1 MKKQLVEI
9 SRYAGMRED
18 LVQAGGGNTSVK
30 ISDTEML
37 IKASGYQ
44 LADLTA
50 EKGFAVV
57 NHKIISDF
65 FNSKDLDAISKD
77 DEKQLLDRSF
87 ISGERPSIETFLHS
101 ITGRVTLHTHPVIV
115 NILAARRNGID
126 ILRRLFPDAV
136 FVEYATPGIEL
147 AKEYFRAF
155 KAHIGRADIVFLKNH
170 GLIVSGEDSKE
181 VRKLTE
187 SVIATIASELG
198 IRNNKFADCSILY
211 DALVNAGIENR
222 IVVLMRNQDI
232 YETYYQNGQNIWQHS
247 FCPDA
252 VVYCGKRVMTLTDSF
267 ISDDIKN
274 FISEFGIPSVIFYK
288 KNFYAVA
295 SNVKKAKEI
304 ESLFSFTAEVA
315 CNNQSEDLI
324 LLSDEEQNFLLNWEA
339 EKYRKNM
346 K

>member
-1 MKKQLVEI
+1 MTKQLISI

-44 LADLTA
+44 LADVTA

-57 NHKIISDF
+57 NYKVINDF
-65 FNSKDLDAISKD
+65 FNSRDIGSISKNE
-77 DEKQLLDRSF
+77 EKELLEKAF

-101 ITGRVTLHTHPVIV
+101 ITGRVTLHTHPVMV

-136 FVEYATPGIEL
+136 FVGYATPGIEL

-155 KAHIGRADIVFLKNH
+155 KAHTGKADIIFLKNH
-170 GLIVSGEDSKE
+170 GLIVSGEDDKE

-187 SVIATIASELG
+187 NIIAVIASELG
-198 IRNNKFADCSILY
+198 IDNSRFADCSILY

-222 IVVLMRNQDI
+222 IVVLMRNQDV
-232 YETYYQNGQNIWQHS
+232 YDAYYKNGQNIWQHS

-252 VVYCGKRVMTLTDSF
+252 VVYCGKRIMTLADSF
-267 ISDDIKN
+267 KTDDIES

-288 KNFYAVA
+288 KHFYAVA
-295 SNVKKAKEI
+295 SDVKKAKEI
-304 ESLFSFTAEVA
+304 ESLFSFTAEIVE
-315 CNNQSEDLI
+315 NNEAQDLM
-324 LLSDEEQNFLLNWEA
+324 LLSDEEQNFLLNWDA